1 MTEID
6 FALTQ
11 NEPTE
16 QLELVGTVLWNK
28 AKLVKHFS
36 HLSLP
41 ERNFVY
47 IDIFESELNNGGLFG
62 FFFNNSGEYAHEVL
76 TAFETVNALE
86 SVEIYDCALRIFK
99 DLPVPKDI
107 FLRRLHMNTLSEPD
121 KDKWLKLEEEFI
133 NTTEDLVELLL
144 CYIKQNKAFF
154 EY

>member
-62 FFFNNSGEYAHEVL
+62 FFFNNSGEHE
-76 TAFETVNALE
+76 
-86 SVEIYDCALRIFK
+86 S
-99 DLPVPKDI
+99 
-107 FLRRLHMNTLSEPD
+107 S
-121 KDKWLKLEEEFI
+121 
-133 NTTEDLVELLL
+133 
-144 CYIKQNKAFF
+144 
-154 EY
+154 